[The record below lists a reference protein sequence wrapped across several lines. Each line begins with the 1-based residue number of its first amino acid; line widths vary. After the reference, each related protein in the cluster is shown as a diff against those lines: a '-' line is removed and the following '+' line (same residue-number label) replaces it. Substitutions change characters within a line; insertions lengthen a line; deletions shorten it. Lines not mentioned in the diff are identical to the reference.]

1 MNFVIVGTNFISDTF
16 LKAALVTTN
25 FSLYGLCS
33 RKITTAN
40 EFLKKYPKDNL
51 QHTKIFTSIA
61 DVCADN
67 LVDAVYLASP
77 NHLHAQQAIM
87 CLNAKLHVL
96 GEKPSASNSHEL
108 KQIIAAAKRN
118 KCLYMEALMTT
129 LLPNFSILKKQL
141 PRIGKVR
148 KFLGQYAQYS
158 SRYDLYLKGEIPN
171 WCRTEY
177 ANGALVDLGI
187 YPLSIITALWG
198 KPTSILASAIKLAT
212 GVDGAGDLILTYNT
226 TANAKQAVISY
237 SKICN
242 GDNISEFQ
250 GELGRIEIEFVAL
263 LMKLTLILNDG
274 TKEVI
279 SEPFDNNSMKYELQ
293 HFISLLEQ
301 GKTESQINTFEF
313 SEQMMAVMDE
323 ARKQIQVV
331 YPGDNLAIN

>member
-16 LKAALVTTN
+16 LKAALTTKN
-25 FSLYGLCS
+25 FTLYGLCS
-33 RKITTAN
+33 RKTITAN

-51 QHTKIFTSIA
+51 QQTKIFTNIA

-77 NHLHAQQAIM
+77 NHLHAAQAIM

-96 GEKPSASNSHEL
+96 GEKPSASNSLEL
-108 KQIIAAAKRN
+108 KRIIATAKRN

-129 LLPNFSILKKQL
+129 LLPNFGILRKQL

-148 KFLGQYAQYS
+148 KFLGQYSQYS

-187 YPLSIITALWG
+187 YPLGIITALWG
-198 KPTSILASAIKLAT
+198 KPTSIFASAIKLPT
-212 GVDGAGDLILTYNT
+212 GVDGAGDVILNYNS
-226 TANAKQAVISY
+226 ADNAKQAVISY

-263 LMKLTLILNDG
+263 LIKLTLILNDG

-279 SEPFDNNSMKYELQ
+279 SEPFDDNSMKFELR
-293 HFISLLEQ
+293 HFISLLEE
-301 GKTESQINTFEF
+301 GKTESNINTFEF

-323 ARKQIQVV
+323 ARKQMQVV
-331 YPGDNLAIN
+331 YPADNC